1 VTVALSVPGRY
12 RLVPEADELDLQR
25 LTVSLAYI
33 VFSSLHGRYS
43 EDLRASVSAPM
54 EAWFDLIAIRCK
66 DRTLGGCP
74 SPGTLT
80 SGHCV
85 TNYCSLRR

>member
-1 VTVALSVPGRY
+1 MTVALSVPGRY
-12 RLVPEADELDLQR
+12 RLVPGADELDLQR

-54 EAWFDLIAIRCK
+54 EHGSTSLQSAV
-66 DRTLGGCP
+66 RTEL
-74 SPGTLT
+74 
-80 SGHCV
+80 
-85 TNYCSLRR
+85 